1 MIRQPLSRAGN
12 PLAAMDY
19 HAIAAAER
27 ERFPELVL
35 PGGTHGTPT
44 PHEKTAVIHHLQ
56 RILAE

>member
-1 MIRQPLSRAGN
+1 VAVPL
-12 PLAAMDY
+12 LLK
-19 HAIAAAER
+19 R
-27 ERFPELVL
+27 ESFPKLVL